1 MTTSAAEPNPAPS
14 GQKWTIRII
23 LIMMLGGVVVGIG
36 YMLRNKYEATDPR
49 PPYITKI
56 ERDLEGTSQTGE
68 TVRLSTMKGKVY
80 LAALFSAQSEGI
92 SDPLPGLVQ
101 NIAKDFAARPD
112 FGVVAFSA
120 TPEVDKPPAIQDF
133 LKRHGLTDAGWLF
146 LTADPETINRYVKR
160 YFRLY
165 PVMPDDHSVLT
176 GPKHDTR
183 VVIVDRKANIR
194 GYYRLLD
201 PAKGAAYTDALRQHL
216 AYVLDHP

>member
-1 MTTSAAEPNPAPS
+1 MTKSASESNPAPS

-23 LIMMLGGVVVGIG
+23 LILMLGGVVVGVG

-56 ERDLEGTSQTGE
+56 ERDLEGVSQTGE

-80 LAALFSAQSEGI
+80 LAALFSAQSAGT
-92 SDPLPGLVQ
+92 SDPLPALVQ
-101 NIAKDFAARPD
+101 TIARDFASRPD

-120 TPEVDKPPAIQDF
+120 TPEVDQPPAMDDF
-133 LKRHGLTDAGWLF
+133 LKRHGLADAPWLF
-146 LTADPETINRYVKR
+146 LTAEPETMNRYVKR

-165 PVMPDDHSVLT
+165 PVMPGDHSAT
-176 GPKHDTR
+176 SGPKHDTR

-201 PAKGAAYTDALRQHL
+201 PAKGEAYTEALRQHL
-216 AYVLDHP
+216 AYVLDNP